1 MSPPGTIAREDA
13 SNFGCVARLAPH
25 WEKGGVLFYRH
36 QFEAARRVLDD
47 MGGSAILADEVGL
60 GKTFEAGL
68 VLAEEMERG
77 RASRALIL
85 VPASLLEQWR
95 EEMARFFDLR
105 FVIEPEHPE
114 RYPLVLASLDWAKR
128 EGRRERYASVEWDAM
143 IVDEAHKLK
152 NPRTVNY
159 RFVRSI
165 RRKTVILLTAT
176 PIENDLNELYSLVSI
191 VRPAAFGSYMAFYR
205 QFVMGRH
212 LPKNEEMLREILD
225 ALMIRR
231 TRFQAGLELPP
242 REVELV
248 PLELTSPERELYE
261 AVTGALRDAYAVRRR
276 EGGNLLPLILVQREV
291 CSSSFALLGTL
302 ERLDPEWLGDRA
314 HAIRDLARAI
324 DDNVKAHVAI
334 GLVRR
339 LGEHAIIFTEY
350 RDTQEFL
357 VERLRSSGVPVH
369 VFHGSLGAREKR
381 SAQEAFRREGG
392 VLVSTEA
399 GGLGVNLQFCHI
411 VVNYDLPWNPMRIE
425 QRIGRVQ
432 RLGQTKNV
440 VVVNLFARRT
450 VEEHLLRLLHAKID
464 LFRRVIGDLDVIL
477 RSLERE
483 RPIEMQLFDAFLS
496 AEDEVRLEAEL
507 DRLGAQFTT
516 RSEMVANPR
525 PSWIGDP
532 QMVY

>member
-1 MSPPGTIAREDA
+1 MSSPGRIAREEA
-13 SNFGCVARLAPH
+13 SNFRCVARLAPH
-25 WEKGGVLFYRH
+25 WEKGDVLFYRH
-36 QFEAARRVLDD
+36 QFEAARRVLEE

-68 VLAEEMERG
+68 VLAEEMERKEVT
-77 RASRALIL
+77 RALIL

-95 EEMARFFDLR
+95 EEMVRFFGLR
-105 FVIEPEHPE
+105 FAVEPEDPE
-114 RYPLVLASLDWAKR
+114 RFALVLASLDWAKR
-128 EGRRERYASVEWDAM
+128 EGRRQRYARVEWDAV

-165 RRKTVILLTAT
+165 RRKSVILLTAT

-191 VRPAAFGSYMAFYR
+191 VRPDAFGSYMAFYR

-212 LPKNEEMLREILD
+212 VPKNEEALRQILD
-225 ALMIRR
+225 SLMIRR
-231 TRFQAGLELPP
+231 TRSQAGLELPP

-248 PLELTSPERELYE
+248 PLELTAPERELYD
-261 AVTGALRDAYAVRRR
+261 AVTSALRDAYAVRRR

-302 ERLDPEWLGDRA
+302 ERLDPEWLGERA
-314 HAIRDLARAI
+314 HVIRDLARAI
-324 DDNVKAHVAI
+324 DDNVKAHVAL

-350 RDTQEFL
+350 RDTQDFL
-357 VERLRSSGVPVH
+357 VQRLARSGMPVH

-381 SAQEAFRREGG
+381 SVLEAFRRDGG

-399 GGLGVNLQFCHI
+399 GGLGVNLQFCHV

-450 VEEHLLRLLHAKID
+450 VEEHLLMLLHAKID

-483 RPIEMQLFDAFLS
+483 KPIEMQLFEAFLS
-496 AEDEVRLEAEL
+496 AEDEERLEAEL
-507 DRLGAQFTT
+507 DRLGAQFTGL
-516 RSEMVANPR
+516 RREAPEAR
-525 PSWIGDP
+525 PPWMSAP
-532 QMVY
+532 QVVY